1 MSIKAKLKTK
11 TPCEVILEC
20 EVSREKLDAAYEQ
33 AFKEQNKYIPV
44 AGFRPG
50 KAPRVLVEKK
60 YKKEIQSYAL
70 EDMIKKIID
79 SVIKQ
84 NRLEPITGASMEE
97 EVTFPEDGELKF
109 TVEFEVAP
117 AVKLPDYKNLKL
129 TKRKSEITDDDV
141 KNTLE
146 KLIEQHSTLED
157 ITDNRPAVFG
167 DWLIV
172 DYVGTANGEEAFNRK
187 DAWIEVNS
195 DRKIPMPGF
204 PDKLVGAKIGE
215 TLEFDLDAPSDFAIS
230 KVAGKKVNFSVEIK
244 SIREMKKPELTD
256 ELAVKINPKCKTV
269 DELKKNIEEN
279 QLKYKVQEENRRLKE
294 LAVEE
299 ILRTVKIPLPPS
311 QVNSRVRNL
320 VESEAR
326 QRMQAGETEEQIKG
340 DIENIQKKM
349 AEVAE
354 QQLRKD
360 YLLDSIARAEKIK
373 VTEQDIMPQL
383 YYYAQTFRKPLPW
396 VYKMFERNGRIRE
409 LYAVAANEKALDI
422 IIEAADIK
430 EK

>member
-50 KAPRVLVEKK
+50 KAPRELVEKK

>member
-1 MSIKAKLKTK
+1 MIKAKLKTK

-20 EVSREKLDAAYEQ
+20 EVGREKLDAAYER
-33 AFKEQNKYIPV
+33 AYKEQSLHIPI

-50 KAPRVLVEKK
+50 KAPRDLVEKK

-70 EDMIKKIID
+70 EDLVKKIID

-84 NRLEPITGASMEE
+84 NRLEPVTGANMQEE
-97 EVTFPEDGELKF
+97 ADFPEEGSLKF

-117 AVKLPDYKNLKL
+117 AVKIPDYKSLKL
-129 TKRKSEITDDDV
+129 TKRKSDITDDDV
-141 KNTLE
+141 QNTLNR
-146 KLIEQHSTLED
+146 LIEQHSTLED
-157 ITDNRPAVFG
+157 ITDNRPAAFG

-172 DYVGTANGEEAFNRK
+172 DYKGTADGEEAFNRN

-204 PDKLVGAKIGE
+204 PEKLVGSKIGE
-215 TLEFDLDAPSDFAIS
+215 SIEFDLDAPTDFAIS
-230 KVAGKKVNFSVEIK
+230 KVAGKNVKFSVSVK
-244 SIREMKKPELTD
+244 SIREMQKPELTD
-256 ELAVKINPKCKTV
+256 ELAAKIDPNCKTV
-269 DELKKNIEEN
+269 DELKEAVEKN
-279 QLKYKVQEENRRLKE
+279 QLQYKEQEENKRLKE

-299 ILRTVKIPLPPS
+299 LLRNTTIPLPPS
-311 QVNSRVRNL
+311 QINSRVRNL

-326 QRMQAGETEEQIKG
+326 QRMQAGETEDQIKE

-354 QQLRKD
+354 QQLQKE
-360 YLLDSIARAEKIK
+360 YLLDAISRVENVK

-383 YYYAQTFRKPLPW
+383 YYYANTFRKPLPW
-396 VYKMFERNGRIRE
+396 VYKMFERNGRMGE
-409 LYAVAANEKALDI
+409 LYATAANEKALDI

>member
-1 MSIKAKLKTK
+1 MIKAKLKTK

-20 EVSREKLDAAYEQ
+20 EVSRDKLDAAYER

-44 AGFRPG
+44 PGFRAG
-50 KAPRVLVEKK
+50 KAPRELVEKK

-79 SVIKQ
+79 SVVKQ
-84 NRLEPITGASMEE
+84 NRLDPVTGANMQEE
-97 EVTFPEDGELKF
+97 AVFPEEGDLKF

-157 ITDNRPAVFG
+157 ITDNRPAAFG

-215 TLEFDLDAPSDFAIS
+215 TIEFDLDAPSDFAIS
-230 KVAGKKVNFSVEIK
+230 KVAGKKVSFSVTIK

-256 ELAVKINPKCKTV
+256 ELAAKIDPKCKTV

-279 QLKYKVQEENRRLKE
+279 QLKYKDQEENNRLKE

-311 QVNSRVRNL
+311 QVRSRVRNL
-320 VESEAR
+320 VEGEAR
-326 QRMQAGETEEQIKG
+326 QRMQGGETEEQIKE

-349 AEVAE
+349 TEVAE
-354 QQLRKD
+354 QQLKKE
-360 YLLDSIARAEKIK
+360 YLLDSIARVEKIK

-383 YYYAQTFRKPLPW
+383 YYYANTFRKPLPW
-396 VYKMFERNGRIRE
+396 VYKMLEKNGRISE
-409 LYAVAANEKALDI
+409 LYANAANEKALNI
-422 IIEAADIK
+422 IIENADIT

>member
-1 MSIKAKLKTK
+1 MIKAKLKTK

-20 EVSREKLDAAYEQ
+20 EVDREKLDAAYEH
-33 AFKEQNKYIPV
+33 AYKEQSMHIPIP
-44 AGFRPG
+44 GFRNG
-50 KAPRVLVEKK
+50 KAPRELVEKK
-60 YKKEIQSYAL
+60 YKKEIQSFAV
-70 EDMIKKIID
+70 EDLIKKIID
-79 SVIKQ
+79 SVVKQ
-84 NRLEPITGASMEE
+84 NRLEPVTGANMQEE
-97 EVTFPEDGELKF
+97 TPFPEEGPLKF

-117 AVKLPDYKNLKL
+117 AVKIPDYKNLKL
-129 TKRKSEITDDDV
+129 TKRKSEITDDDL
-141 KNTLE
+141 KNTLD

-157 ITDNRPAVFG
+157 ISDNRPAAFG

-172 DYVGTANGEEAFNRK
+172 DYKGTADGEEAFNRN

-204 PDKLVGAKIGE
+204 PEKLVGSKIGE
-215 TLEFDLDAPSDFAIS
+215 SIEFDLDAPTDFAIS
-230 KVAGKKVNFSVEIK
+230 KVAGKNVKFSVSVK
-244 SIREMKKPELTD
+244 SIREMKKPDLTD
-256 ELAVKINPKCKTV
+256 ELAAKIDPNCKTV
-269 DELKKNIEEN
+269 DELKVAVEKN
-279 QLKYKVQEENRRLKE
+279 QLQYKVQEENKRLKE

-299 ILRTVKIPLPPS
+299 LLRNTTIPLPPS

-326 QRMQAGETEEQIKG
+326 QRMQAGETEDQIKE

-354 QQLRKD
+354 QQLQKE
-360 YLLDSIARAEKIK
+360 YLLDAISRAENVK

-383 YYYAQTFRKPLPW
+383 YYYANTFRKPLPW
-396 VYKMFERNGRIRE
+396 VYKMFERNGRMGE
-409 LYAVAANEKALDI
+409 LYATAANEKALDI

-430 EK
+430 EN